1 MYMFSTAGLR
11 LGYGWIE
18 IANILELSLGTTPES
33 CSVLCTRSQNQIEL
47 RRESG

>member
-1 MYMFSTAGLR
+1 MYMFSTGLW
-11 LGYGWIE
+11 LGYGWTE
-18 IANILELSLGTTPES
+18 IANILELSVGTTPES